1 VKILSIRLKN
11 LASLT
16 GEHFIDFESEPL
28 ASAGLIAIV
37 GKTGAGKSTL
47 LDAMCLALFNQ
58 IPRLKSSDGK
68 LVDVDGSE
76 LLSNSPL
83 TVLRRGTGHG
93 FAELCFVAQDQKHY
107 QARWEIKRARENP
120 NGKLQSVQRSLK
132 CLTDGVV
139 IADKT
144 KAVETHIQHITQL
157 SFEQFTRAV
166 LLAQSEVTAFL
177 KARDNE
183 RGELLEYLTNSS
195 IFAKIGQLAYIKT
208 KEIADQRKQLENVL
222 GHIEIRSDE
231 EVAELQNHFQQK
243 QQQVQQ
249 LEIEKNHLKQQQ
261 QWFEQRDKINNEI
274 GLKQQQYD
282 QQLKAQETITK
293 DRQLLGQLE
302 QFAEIR
308 PVVFQEQQLQKTL
321 QQLETA
327 FQQRRQSF
335 TALSAQF
342 EQEKKQYTLAETAL
356 NQFQDFEK
364 KHQVELM
371 QVRKFV
377 QERDYI
383 AEEYK
388 KTKTRVNQ
396 LESQQQPLIEQ
407 QQQLEQRIKN
417 VIAQHTTCLEQL
429 KLSAQYTPL
438 DRGLNAHIQQL
449 KQFIQQY
456 QKVESTLGSI
466 QQAQAKLEQDQ
477 NTFDSLITQFGTT
490 QHIEQHIEQQSKLKE
505 AQQLRLNQLD
515 VIQQK
520 LQHYFELKNEV
531 LTSQNKFDAIQKQV
545 QQLEQHRKKAEQ
557 DYQAAKTE
565 REKLQQVLQQQR
577 LLHTENIEHLRAELK
592 HGEACLVCGSTEH
605 PYRDDESQISKAL
618 YELQQQQE
626 QQAIQQEQQLFQLWQ
641 NAQQH
646 FTQSHSE
653 QNQLQQHLQQLNEKL
668 KTHSQVLQQH
678 VSQTNI
684 QLDFNLSEH
693 DPTENSIRA
702 KLQTL
707 VLETSHAQQQL
718 EKELQQ
724 LNQANKDQHVLNQNI
739 QNTRHQ
745 LETVQHLQQQI
756 QHIVDCLNT
765 DDKTAWSKQGVSF
778 SHQVLQALQQ
788 RSQHLEHAESL
799 TKDKDQLDQQLNLLK
814 TNLSGLT
821 TQQAECAQQ
830 LKDIEIKGKYNT
842 DAANQLIFTMTGS
855 AKLKANEWLTQ
866 HDQQRQQFQHQYQ
879 QLKQSFEQVRQNF
892 EQQKNELEQ
901 LKSQQQQNHA
911 SLEQCKTEIHSW
923 LAQHQNF
930 IEDQFNELLAI
941 SPAQEQQI
949 RSAIQQADRTLS
961 EANSALRTIQEQL
974 NTHLQS
980 EPNIQVEQLT
990 ELINTNQE
998 ILQQATDQRDQLKVQ
1013 LELHQRSIEKQKQF
1027 AEQIQQVQQQEH
1039 RWNKIS
1045 SLIGDS
1051 KGKEFRD
1058 LAQQYNLDILLEYAN
1073 QQLAMLSHRYTLK
1086 RLDNSL
1092 SLAIIDHDMDGETRS
1107 VASLSGGESFLTALA
1122 ISLAIA
1128 NMASGSMKIESLFID
1143 EGFGTLDASSLH
1155 MVMNALD
1162 QLQSQGRKVILIS
1175 HIQEMHERIPVQIQ
1189 VQPIG
1194 SGSSRIEV
1202 IG

>member
-1 VKILSIRLKN
+1 MKILSIRLKN
-11 LASLT
+11 LASLA

-28 ASAGLIAIV
+28 AHAGLIAII
-37 GKTGAGKSTL
+37 GKTGAGKSTI
-47 LDAMCLALFNQ
+47 LDAMCLALFNK
-58 IPRLKSSDGK
+58 IPRLKDSDGK
-68 LVDVDGSE
+68 LIDVDGSE
-76 LLSNSPL
+76 LLTNSPL

-107 QARWEIKRARENP
+107 LARWEIKRARENAS
-120 NGKLQSVQRSLK
+120 GKLQSVQRSLK

-139 IADKT
+139 VADKT
-144 KAVETHIQHITQL
+144 KAVETHIQQITQL

-195 IFAKIGQLAYIKT
+195 IFAKIGQLAFEKT
-208 KEIADQRKQLENVL
+208 KEVRLQREKLESVL

-231 EVAELQNHFQQK
+231 EIAELQQRFKQLQQH
-243 QQQVQQ
+243 VQQ
-249 LEIEKNHLKQQQ
+249 LENEKNQFRQQQ
-261 QWFEQRDKINNEI
+261 QWFEQRDKINKDI
-274 GLKQQQYD
+274 ALKKQDYD
-282 QQLKAQETITK
+282 LQLKTQEKIAK
-293 DRQLLGQLE
+293 DRYLLSQLE
-302 QFAEIR
+302 TFAEIR
-308 PVVFQEQQLQKTL
+308 PIVFQQQQLQKTL
-321 QQLETA
+321 QQLAPQIHQKHNEFSTL
-327 FQQRRQSF
+327 
-335 TALSAQF
+335 TTQF
-342 EQEKKQYTLAETAL
+342 EQQKTLYAQAETTL
-356 NQFQDFEK
+356 NQFQDFER
-364 KHQVELM
+364 KHQTELT

-388 KTKTRVNQ
+388 KTKIRLTQ

-407 QQQLEQRIKN
+407 QQQLEQSIQN
-417 VIAQHTTCLEQL
+417 LSAQHTACLEQL
-429 KLSAQYTPL
+429 KHSAQYVPL
-438 DRGLNAHIQQL
+438 DNGLNAHIQQL

-456 QKVESTLGSI
+456 QKVENTLGSI
-466 QQAQAKLEQDQ
+466 QLAQTQLKQDQ
-477 NTFDSLITQFGTT
+477 NTFNSLITQFGTT
-490 QHIEQHIEQQSKLKE
+490 QQIEQRIEQQSKLKE
-505 AQQLRLNQLD
+505 AQQIRLNQLD
-515 VIQQK
+515 AIQQK

-531 LTSQNKFDAIQKQV
+531 LTQQNKFETVQKQA
-545 QQLEQHRKKAEQ
+545 QQLEQRSRETEK

-577 LLHTENIEHLRAELK
+577 LLHAENIEHLRAELK

-618 YELQQQQE
+618 YALQQQQE
-626 QQAIQQEQQLFQLWQ
+626 LQAIQQEQQLFQLWQ
-641 NAQQH
+641 KAQQQ
-646 FTQSHSE
+646 FTQSYTE
-653 QNQLQQHLQQLNEKL
+653 QNQLQQQLQQLNEKV
-668 KTHSQVLQQH
+668 KTHDQVLQQH

-684 QLDFNLSEH
+684 QLDFSLTEH
-693 DPTENSIRA
+693 DITTKMQS
-702 KLQTL
+702 L
-707 VLETSHAQQQL
+707 VLETSQTQQQL
-718 EKELQQ
+718 EKELLQ

-739 QNTRHQ
+739 QNILHQ
-745 LETVQHLQQQI
+745 LQTIEHLQQQI
-756 QHIVDCLNT
+756 QHIVDCLNA
-765 DDKTAWSKQGVSF
+765 DDKMAWSKHDVSI
-778 SHQVLQALQQ
+778 SQHILQALQQ
-788 RSQHLEHAESL
+788 RSQQLEHAESL
-799 TKDKDQLDQQLNLLK
+799 IKQKEQINQQLNVLK
-814 TNLSGLT
+814 TNLTGLT
-821 TQQAECAQQ
+821 TQQTECAQQ
-830 LKDIEIKGKYNT
+830 LKDIEIKGKQNT
-842 DAANQLIFTMTGS
+842 DAANQLIITMTGS
-855 AKLKANEWLTQ
+855 AEIKANEWLQQ
-866 HDQQRQQFQHQYQ
+866 HDQQRQQLQNQYQ
-879 QLKQSFEQVRQNF
+879 QVKQSFEQARQHF
-892 EQQKNELEQ
+892 EQQKNVLEQ
-901 LKSQQQQNHA
+901 LQSQQQQNHDA
-911 SLEQCKTEIHSW
+911 LELCKTEITNW

-930 IEDQFNELLAI
+930 AEDQLSELHAF
-941 SPAQEQQI
+941 SSTQEQQI
-949 RSAIQQADRTLS
+949 RNAIQQADRALS
-961 EANSALRTIQEQL
+961 EANSALKTMQEQL
-974 NTHLQS
+974 NVHLQS

-990 ELINTNQE
+990 ELINANQE
-998 ILQQATDQRDQLKVQ
+998 ILQQTTDQRDQLKLQ
-1013 LELHQRSIEKQKQF
+1013 LEVHQQNLAKQKKF
-1027 AEQIQQVQQQEH
+1027 ADQIQQIQQQEH

-1073 QQLAMLSHRYTLK
+1073 QQLAMLSQRYTLK

-1189 VQPIG
+1189 VQPMG

-1202 IG
+1202 VG

>member
-1 VKILSIRLKN
+1 MKILSIRLKN
-11 LASLT
+11 LASLA

-28 ASAGLIAIV
+28 AHAGLIAII
-37 GKTGAGKSTL
+37 GKTGAGKSTI
-47 LDAMCLALFNQ
+47 LDAMCLALFNK
-58 IPRLKSSDGK
+58 IPRLKDSDGK
-68 LVDVDGSE
+68 LLDVDGSE
-76 LLSNSPL
+76 LLTNSPL

-107 QARWEIKRARENP
+107 LARWEIKRARENA

-132 CLTDGVV
+132 CLTDGIVV
-139 IADKT
+139 ADKT
-144 KAVETHIQHITQL
+144 KAVETHIQQITQL

-195 IFAKIGQLAYIKT
+195 IFAKIGQLAFEKT
-208 KEIADQRKQLENVL
+208 KEVRLQREKLESVL

-231 EVAELQNHFQQK
+231 EIAELQQRFKQLQQH
-243 QQQVQQ
+243 VQQ
-249 LEIEKNHLKQQQ
+249 LENEKNQFRQQQ
-261 QWFEQRDKINNEI
+261 QWFEQRDKINKDI
-274 GLKQQQYD
+274 ALKKQDYD
-282 QQLKAQETITK
+282 LQLKAQENIAK
-293 DRQLLGQLE
+293 DRYLLSQLE
-302 QFAEIR
+302 TFAEIR
-308 PVVFQEQQLQKTL
+308 PIVFQQQQLQKTL
-321 QQLETA
+321 QQLA
-327 FQQRRQSF
+327 PQIQQKHHEFS
-335 TALSAQF
+335 TLTTQF
-342 EQEKKQYTLAETAL
+342 EQQKTLYTQVETTL
-356 NQFQDFEK
+356 NQFQDFEQ
-364 KHQVELM
+364 KHQTELT

-388 KTKTRVNQ
+388 KTKIRLTQ

-407 QQQLEQRIKN
+407 QQQLEQSIQN
-417 VIAQHTTCLEQL
+417 LSAQHTACLEQL
-429 KLSAQYTPL
+429 KHSAQYAPL
-438 DRGLNAHIQQL
+438 DNGLHAHIQQL

-456 QKVESTLGSI
+456 QKVENTLGSI
-466 QQAQAKLEQDQ
+466 QQAQTQLKQDQ
-477 NTFDSLITQFGTT
+477 NTFNSLITQFGTT
-490 QHIEQHIEQQSKLKE
+490 QQIEQRIEQQSKLKE
-505 AQQLRLNQLD
+505 TQQIYLNQLD
-515 VIQQK
+515 AIQQK

-531 LTSQNKFDAIQKQV
+531 FTSQNKFDAVQKQT
-545 QQLEQHRKKAEQ
+545 QQLEQDSKKAEQ

-577 LLHTENIEHLRAELK
+577 LLHAENIEHLRAELK

-618 YELQQQQE
+618 YALQQQQE
-626 QQAIQQEQQLFQLWQ
+626 LQSIQQEQQLFQLWQ
-641 NAQQH
+641 KAQQQ
-646 FTQSHSE
+646 FTQSHTE
-653 QNQLQQHLQQLNEKL
+653 QNQSQQQLQQLNEKV
-668 KTHSQVLQQH
+668 KTHDHVLQQH

-684 QLDFNLSEH
+684 QLDVSLTEH
-693 DPTENSIRA
+693 DITTKMQS
-702 KLQTL
+702 L
-707 VLETSHAQQQL
+707 VLEASQTRQQL
-718 EKELQQ
+718 EKELLQ
-724 LNQANKDQHVLNQNI
+724 LNQANKDQHVLHQNI
-739 QNTRHQ
+739 QNTLHQ
-745 LETVQHLQQQI
+745 LQTVEHLQQQI
-756 QHIVDCLNT
+756 QHIVDCLNA
-765 DDKTAWSKQGVSF
+765 DDKMAWSKQGLSF
-778 SHQVLQALQQ
+778 SQQVLHALQQ
-788 RSQHLEHAESL
+788 RSQQLEHAESL
-799 TKDKDQLDQQLNLLK
+799 IKQKEQINQQLNVLK
-814 TNLSGLT
+814 TNLTGLT
-821 TQQAECAQQ
+821 TQQTECAQQ
-830 LKDIEIKGKYNT
+830 LKDIEIKGKQNT
-842 DAANQLIFTMTGS
+842 DAANQLIITMTGS
-855 AKLKANEWLTQ
+855 TEIKANEWLQQ
-866 HDQQRQQFQHQYQ
+866 HDQQRQQLQSKYQ
-879 QLKQSFEQVRQNF
+879 QVKQSFEQARQNY
-892 EQQKNELEQ
+892 EQQKNVLEQ
-901 LKSQQQQNHA
+901 LKAQQQQNHDA
-911 SLEQCKTEIHSW
+911 LERCKTEITNW

-930 IEDQFNELLAI
+930 AEDQLSELLAF
-941 SPAQEQQI
+941 SSTQEQQI
-949 RSAIQQADRTLS
+949 RSTIQQADRALS
-961 EANSALRTIQEQL
+961 EANSALKTIQEQL

-990 ELINTNQE
+990 ELINANQE
-998 ILQQATDQRDQLKVQ
+998 ILQQTTDQRDQLKLQ
-1013 LELHQRSIEKQKQF
+1013 LEVHQQNLAKQKQF
-1027 AEQIQQVQQQEH
+1027 ADQIQQIQQQEH

-1073 QQLAMLSHRYTLK
+1073 QQLAMLSQRYTLK

-1189 VQPIG
+1189 VQPMG

-1202 IG
+1202 VG

>member
-1 VKILSIRLKN
+1 MKILSIRLKN
-11 LASLT
+11 LASLA

-28 ASAGLIAIV
+28 AHAGLIAII
-37 GKTGAGKSTL
+37 GKTGAGKSTI
-47 LDAMCLALFNQ
+47 LDAMCLALFNK
-58 IPRLKSSDGK
+58 IPRLKDSDGK
-68 LVDVDGSE
+68 LIDVDGSE
-76 LLSNSPL
+76 LLTNSPL

-107 QARWEIKRARENP
+107 LARWEIKRARENA

-139 IADKT
+139 VADKT
-144 KAVETHIQHITQL
+144 KAVETHIQQITQL

-195 IFAKIGQLAYIKT
+195 IFAKIGQLAFEKT
-208 KEIADQRKQLENVL
+208 REISNQRKNLESHL
-222 GHIEIRSDE
+222 GYIEIRSDE
-231 EVAELQNHFQQK
+231 EIAELQKQFQHL
-243 QQQVQQ
+243 QQHVQQ
-249 LEIEKNHLKQQQ
+249 LENEKNQFKQQQ
-261 QWFEQRDKINNEI
+261 QWFEQRDKINKDI
-274 GLKQQQYD
+274 ALKKQDYD
-282 QQLKAQETITK
+282 LQLKAQENIAK
-293 DRQLLGQLE
+293 DRHLLSQLE
-302 QFAEIR
+302 TFAEIR
-308 PVVFQEQQLQKTL
+308 PIIFQQQQLQKTL
-321 QQLETA
+321 QQLA
-327 FQQRRQSF
+327 PQIQQKHHEFS
-335 TALSAQF
+335 TLTTQF
-342 EQEKKQYTLAETAL
+342 EQQKTLYTQAETTL
-356 NQFQDFEK
+356 NQFQYFEQ
-364 KHQVELM
+364 KHQTELT

-388 KTKTRVNQ
+388 KTKIRLTQ

-407 QQQLEQRIKN
+407 QQQLEQSIRNLIS
-417 VIAQHTTCLEQL
+417 QHTVCLEQL
-429 KLSAQYTPL
+429 KHSAQYAPL
-438 DRGLNAHIQQL
+438 DNGLHAHIQQL

-456 QKVESTLGSI
+456 QKVENTLGSI
-466 QQAQAKLEQDQ
+466 QQAQTQLKQDQ
-477 NTFDSLITQFGTT
+477 NTFNGLITQFGTT
-490 QHIEQHIEQQSKLKE
+490 QQIEQRIEQQTKLKE
-505 AQQLRLNQLD
+505 TQQIHLNQLD

-531 LTSQNKFDAIQKQV
+531 LTSHNKFEAVQKQA
-545 QQLEQHRKKAEQ
+545 QQLEQHSKKAEQ

-577 LLHTENIEHLRAELK
+577 LLHAENIEHLRAELK

-605 PYRDDESQISKAL
+605 PYRDNENQVSKAL
-618 YELQQQQE
+618 YVLQQQQE
-626 QQAIQQEQQLFQLWQ
+626 LQAIQQEQQLFQLWQ
-641 NAQQH
+641 KAQQQ
-646 FTQSHSE
+646 FTQTHTE
-653 QNQLQQHLQQLNEKL
+653 QNQLQQQLQQLNEKV
-668 KTHSQVLQQH
+668 KAHDQVLQQL
-678 VSQTNI
+678 VSQLNI
-684 QLDFNLSEH
+684 QLDFNLTEH
-693 DPTENSIRA
+693 DPNENSIKA
-702 KLQTL
+702 KMQAF
-707 VLETSHAQQQL
+707 VLEASQTQQQL

-745 LETVQHLQQQI
+745 LQTIEHLEQQI

-765 DDKTAWSKQGVSF
+765 DDKTAWSKQGASF
-778 SHQVLQALQQ
+778 SQHVLHALQQ
-788 RSQHLEHAESL
+788 RSQQLEHAESL
-799 TKDKDQLDQQLNLLK
+799 NKQKEQIDQQLNVLK
-814 TNLSGLT
+814 TNLAGLT

-830 LKDIEIKGKYNT
+830 LKDIEIKGKQNT
-842 DAANQLIFTMTGS
+842 DAANQLIITMTGS
-855 AKLKANEWLTQ
+855 TEIKANEWLQQ
-866 HDQQRQQFQHQYQ
+866 HDQQRQQLQNQYQ
-879 QLKQSFEQVRQNF
+879 QLKQSFEQARQNY
-892 EQQKNELEQ
+892 EQQKNTLEQ
-901 LKSQQQQNHA
+901 LKAQQQQNHD
-911 SLEQCKTEIHSW
+911 SLEQCKTEITNW

-930 IEDQFNELLAI
+930 AEDQLSELLAI
-941 SPAQEQQI
+941 SSAQEQQI
-949 RSAIQQADRTLS
+949 RNAIQQADRALS
-961 EANSALRTIQEQL
+961 EANSALKTMQEQL
-974 NTHLQS
+974 NVHLQS
-980 EPNIQVEQLT
+980 EPNIKVEQLT
-990 ELINTNQE
+990 ELINANLE
-998 ILQQATDQRDQLKVQ
+998 VLQQTTDQRDQLKLQ
-1013 LELHQRSIEKQKQF
+1013 LEVHQQNLAKQKQF
-1027 AEQIQQVQQQEH
+1027 ADQIQQIQQQEH

-1073 QQLAMLSHRYTLK
+1073 QQLAMLSQRYTLK

-1202 IG
+1202 VG

>member
-1 VKILSIRLKN
+1 MKILSIRLKN
-11 LASLT
+11 LASLA

-28 ASAGLIAIV
+28 AHAGLIAII
-37 GKTGAGKSTL
+37 GKTGAGKSTI
-47 LDAMCLALFNQ
+47 LDAMCLALFNK
-58 IPRLKSSDGK
+58 IPRLKDSDGK
-68 LVDVDGSE
+68 LLDVDGSE
-76 LLSNSPL
+76 LLTNSPL

-107 QARWEIKRARENP
+107 LARWEIKRARENAS
-120 NGKLQSVQRSLK
+120 GKLQSVQRSLK

-139 IADKT
+139 VADKT
-144 KAVETHIQHITQL
+144 KAVETHIQQITQL

-195 IFAKIGQLAYIKT
+195 IFAKIGQLAFEKT
-208 KEIADQRKQLENVL
+208 KEVRLQREKLESVL

-231 EVAELQNHFQQK
+231 EIAELQQRFKQLQQH
-243 QQQVQQ
+243 VQQ
-249 LEIEKNHLKQQQ
+249 LENEKNQFRQQQ
-261 QWFEQRDKINNEI
+261 QWFEQRDKINKDI
-274 GLKQQQYD
+274 ALKKQDYD
-282 QQLKAQETITK
+282 LQLKTQEKIAK
-293 DRQLLGQLE
+293 DRYLLSQLE
-302 QFAEIR
+302 TFAEIR
-308 PVVFQEQQLQKTL
+308 PIVFQQQQLQKTL
-321 QQLETA
+321 QQLAPQIHQKHNEFSTL
-327 FQQRRQSF
+327 
-335 TALSAQF
+335 TTQF
-342 EQEKKQYTLAETAL
+342 EQQKTLYAQAETTL
-356 NQFQDFEK
+356 NQFQDFER
-364 KHQVELM
+364 KHQTELT

-388 KTKTRVNQ
+388 KTKIRLTQ

-407 QQQLEQRIKN
+407 QQQLEQSIQN
-417 VIAQHTTCLEQL
+417 LSAQHTACLEQL
-429 KLSAQYTPL
+429 KHSAQYVPL
-438 DRGLNAHIQQL
+438 DNGLNAHIQQL

-456 QKVESTLGSI
+456 QKVENTLGSI
-466 QQAQAKLEQDQ
+466 QLAQTQLKQDQ
-477 NTFDSLITQFGTT
+477 NTFNSLITQFGTT
-490 QHIEQHIEQQSKLKE
+490 QQIEQRIEQQSKLKE
-505 AQQLRLNQLD
+505 TQQIRLNQLD
-515 VIQQK
+515 AIQQK

-531 LTSQNKFDAIQKQV
+531 LTQQNKFETVQKQA
-545 QQLEQHRKKAEQ
+545 QQLEQRSRETEK

-577 LLHTENIEHLRAELK
+577 LLHAENIEHLRAELK

-618 YELQQQQE
+618 YALQQQQE
-626 QQAIQQEQQLFQLWQ
+626 LQAIQQEQQLFQLWQ
-641 NAQQH
+641 KAQQQ
-646 FTQSHSE
+646 FTQSHIE
-653 QNQLQQHLQQLNEKL
+653 QNQLQQQLQQLNEKV
-668 KTHSQVLQQH
+668 KAHDQVLQQQ

-684 QLDFNLSEH
+684 QLDFSLTEH
-693 DPTENSIRA
+693 DITTKMQS
-702 KLQTL
+702 L
-707 VLETSHAQQQL
+707 VLETSQTQQQL
-718 EKELQQ
+718 EKELLQ

-739 QNTRHQ
+739 QNILHQ
-745 LETVQHLQQQI
+745 LQTIEHLQQQI
-756 QHIVDCLNT
+756 QHIVDCLNA
-765 DDKTAWSKQGVSF
+765 DDKMAWSKHDVSI
-778 SHQVLQALQQ
+778 SQHILQALQQ
-788 RSQHLEHAESL
+788 RSQQLEHAESL
-799 TKDKDQLDQQLNLLK
+799 IKQKEQINQQLNVLK
-814 TNLSGLT
+814 TNLTGLT
-821 TQQAECAQQ
+821 TQQTECAQQ
-830 LKDIEIKGKYNT
+830 LKDIEIKGKQNT
-842 DAANQLIFTMTGS
+842 DAANQLIITMTGS
-855 AKLKANEWLTQ
+855 AEIKANEWLQQ
-866 HDQQRQQFQHQYQ
+866 HDQQRQQLQNQYQ
-879 QLKQSFEQVRQNF
+879 QVKQSFEQARQHF
-892 EQQKNELEQ
+892 EQQKNVLEQ
-901 LKSQQQQNHA
+901 LQSQQQQNHDA
-911 SLEQCKTEIHSW
+911 LELCKTEITNW

-930 IEDQFNELLAI
+930 AEDQLSELHAF
-941 SPAQEQQI
+941 SSTQEQQI
-949 RSAIQQADRTLS
+949 RNAIQQADRALS
-961 EANSALRTIQEQL
+961 EANSALKTMQEQL
-974 NTHLQS
+974 NVHLQS

-990 ELINTNQE
+990 ELINANQE
-998 ILQQATDQRDQLKVQ
+998 ILQQTTDQRDQLKLQ
-1013 LELHQRSIEKQKQF
+1013 LEVHQQNLAKQKKF
-1027 AEQIQQVQQQEH
+1027 ADQIQQIQQQEH

-1073 QQLAMLSHRYTLK
+1073 QQLAMLSQRYTLK

-1189 VQPIG
+1189 VQPMG

-1202 IG
+1202 VG

>member
-1 VKILSIRLKN
+1 MKILSIRLKN
-11 LASLT
+11 LASLA

-28 ASAGLIAIV
+28 AHAGLIAII
-37 GKTGAGKSTL
+37 GKTGAGKSTI

-58 IPRLKSSDGK
+58 IPRLKGSDGK
-68 LVDVDGSE
+68 LIDVDGSE
-76 LLSNSPL
+76 LLTNSPL

-107 QARWEIKRARENP
+107 LARWEIKRARENA

-139 IADKT
+139 VADKT
-144 KAVETHIQHITQL
+144 KAVETHIQKITQL

-195 IFAKIGQLAYIKT
+195 IFAKIGQLAFEKT
-208 KEIADQRKQLENVL
+208 KEVRLQREKLESVL

-231 EVAELQNHFQQK
+231 EIAELQQRFKQLQQH
-243 QQQVQQ
+243 VQQ
-249 LEIEKNHLKQQQ
+249 LENEKNQFRQQQ
-261 QWFEQRDKINNEI
+261 QWFEQRDKINKDI
-274 GLKQQQYD
+274 ALKKQDYD
-282 QQLKAQETITK
+282 LQLKAQENIAK
-293 DRQLLGQLE
+293 DRYLLSQLE
-302 QFAEIR
+302 TFAEIR
-308 PVVFQEQQLQKTL
+308 PIVFQQQQLQKTL
-321 QQLETA
+321 QQLA
-327 FQQRRQSF
+327 PQIQQKHHEFS
-335 TALSAQF
+335 TLTTQF
-342 EQEKKQYTLAETAL
+342 EQQKTLYTQAETTL
-356 NQFQDFEK
+356 NQFQYFEQ
-364 KHQVELM
+364 KHQTELT

-388 KTKTRVNQ
+388 KTKIRLTQ

-407 QQQLEQRIKN
+407 QQQLEQSIQN
-417 VIAQHTTCLEQL
+417 LSAQHTACLEQL
-429 KLSAQYTPL
+429 KYSAQYAPL
-438 DRGLNAHIQQL
+438 DNGLHAHIQQL

-456 QKVESTLGSI
+456 QKVENTLGSI
-466 QQAQAKLEQDQ
+466 QQAQTQLKQDQ
-477 NTFDSLITQFGTT
+477 NTFNSLITQFGTT
-490 QHIEQHIEQQSKLKE
+490 QQIEQRIEQQSKLKE
-505 AQQLRLNQLD
+505 TQQIYLNQLD
-515 VIQQK
+515 AIQQK

-531 LTSQNKFDAIQKQV
+531 FTSQNKFDAVQKQT
-545 QQLEQHRKKAEQ
+545 QQLEQDSKKAEQ

-577 LLHTENIEHLRAELK
+577 LLHAENIEHLRAELK

-618 YELQQQQE
+618 YALQQQQE
-626 QQAIQQEQQLFQLWQ
+626 LQSIQQEQQLFQLWQ
-641 NAQQH
+641 KAQQQ
-646 FTQSHSE
+646 FTQSHTE
-653 QNQLQQHLQQLNEKL
+653 QNQSQQQLQQLNEKV
-668 KTHSQVLQQH
+668 KTHDHVLQQH

-684 QLDFNLSEH
+684 QLDVSLTEH
-693 DPTENSIRA
+693 DITTKMQS
-702 KLQTL
+702 L
-707 VLETSHAQQQL
+707 VLEASQTRQQL
-718 EKELQQ
+718 EKELLQ
-724 LNQANKDQHVLNQNI
+724 LNQANKDQHVLHQNI

-745 LETVQHLQQQI
+745 LETVEHLQQQI
-756 QHIVDCLNT
+756 QHIVDCLNA
-765 DDKTAWSKQGVSF
+765 DDKMAWSKHDVSI
-778 SHQVLQALQQ
+778 SQHILQALQQ
-788 RSQHLEHAESL
+788 RSQQLEHAESL
-799 TKDKDQLDQQLNLLK
+799 IKQKEQIDQQLNVLK
-814 TNLSGLT
+814 TNLTGLT
-821 TQQAECAQQ
+821 TQQTECAQH
-830 LKDIEIKGKYNT
+830 LKDIEIKGKQNT
-842 DAANQLIFTMTGS
+842 DAANQLIITMTGS
-855 AKLKANEWLTQ
+855 AEIKANEWLQQ
-866 HDQQRQQFQHQYQ
+866 HDQQRQLLQSKYQ
-879 QLKQSFEQVRQNF
+879 QVKQSFEQARQNY
-892 EQQKNELEQ
+892 EQQKNVLEQ
-901 LKSQQQQNHA
+901 LKVQQQQNHN
-911 SLEQCKTEIHSW
+911 SLELCKAEVTNW

-930 IEDQFNELLAI
+930 AEDQLSELLAF
-941 SPAQEQQI
+941 SSTQEQQI
-949 RSAIQQADRTLS
+949 RNAIQQADRALS
-961 EANSALRTIQEQL
+961 EANSALKTMQEQL
-974 NTHLQS
+974 NVHLQS

-990 ELINTNQE
+990 ELINANQE
-998 ILQQATDQRDQLKVQ
+998 ILQQTTDQRDQLKLQ
-1013 LELHQRSIEKQKQF
+1013 LEVHQQNLAKQKQF
-1027 AEQIQQVQQQEH
+1027 ADQIQEIQQQEH

-1073 QQLAMLSHRYTLK
+1073 QQLAMLSQRYTLK

-1202 IG
+1202 VG

>member
-1 VKILSIRLKN
+1 MKILSIRLKN
-11 LASLT
+11 LASLA

-28 ASAGLIAIV
+28 AHAGLIAII
-37 GKTGAGKSTL
+37 GKTGAGKSTI
-47 LDAMCLALFNQ
+47 LDAMCLALFNK
-58 IPRLKSSDGK
+58 IPRLKDSDGK
-68 LVDVDGSE
+68 LLDVDGSE
-76 LLSNSPL
+76 LLTNSPL
-83 TVLRRGTGHG
+83 TVLRRGTSHG

-107 QARWEIKRARENP
+107 LARWEIKRARENA

-139 IADKT
+139 VADKT
-144 KAVETHIQHITQL
+144 KAVETHIQQITQL

-222 GHIEIRSDE
+222 GHIEVRSDE
-231 EVAELQNHFQQK
+231 EIAELQQQFQHL
-243 QQQVQQ
+243 QQHVQQ
-249 LEIEKNHLKQQQ
+249 LEHEKNQFKQQQ
-261 QWFEQRDKINNEI
+261 QWFEQRDKINKDI
-274 GLKQQQYD
+274 ALKKQDYD
-282 QQLKAQETITK
+282 LQLKAQENIAK
-293 DRQLLGQLE
+293 DRKLLSQLE
-302 QFAEIR
+302 TFAEIR
-308 PVVFQEQQLQKTL
+308 PIVFQQQQLQKTL
-321 QQLETA
+321 QQLA
-327 FQQRRQSF
+327 PQIQQKHNEFS
-335 TALSAQF
+335 ALTSQF
-342 EQEKKQYTLAETAL
+342 EQQKTLYTQAETTL
-356 NQFQDFEK
+356 NQFQDFEQ
-364 KHQVELM
+364 KHQTELT

-388 KTKTRVNQ
+388 KTKSRLTQ

-407 QQQLEQRIKN
+407 QQQLGQSIRN
-417 VIAQHTTCLEQL
+417 LSVQHTTCLEQL
-429 KLSAQYTPL
+429 KYSAQYTPL
-438 DRGLNAHIQQL
+438 DKGLNAHIQQL

-456 QKVESTLGSI
+456 QKVENTLGSI
-466 QQAQAKLEQDQ
+466 QQAQTQLKQDQ
-477 NTFDSLITQFGTT
+477 NTFNSLITQFGTT
-490 QHIEQHIEQQSKLKE
+490 QHIEQRIEQQSKLKE
-505 AQQLRLNQLD
+505 TEQIRLNQLD
-515 VIQQK
+515 AIQQK

-531 LTSQNKFDAIQKQV
+531 LTQQNKFETVQKQA
-545 QQLEQHRKKAEQ
+545 QELEQRSKKAEQ

-577 LLHTENIEHLRAELK
+577 LLHAENIEHLRAELK

-618 YELQQQQE
+618 YTLQQQQE
-626 QQAIQQEQQLFQLWQ
+626 QQAIQQEQQCFQLWQ
-641 NAQQH
+641 NVQQQ
-646 FTQSHSE
+646 FTQSHTE
-653 QNQLQQHLQQLNEKL
+653 KNQLQQHLQQLNEKL
-668 KTHSQVLQQH
+668 KTYDQVLQQH

-684 QLDFNLSEH
+684 QLDFSLTEH
-693 DPTENSIRA
+693 DITTKMQS
-702 KLQTL
+702 L
-707 VLETSHAQQQL
+707 VLEASQTQQQL
-718 EKELQQ
+718 EKELLQ
-724 LNQANKDQHVLNQNI
+724 LNQANKDQHVLHQNI
-739 QNTRHQ
+739 QNTLHQ
-745 LETVQHLQQQI
+745 LQTVEHLQQQI
-756 QHIVDCLNT
+756 QHIVDCLNA
-765 DDKTAWSKQGVSF
+765 DDKMAWSKQGLSF
-778 SHQVLQALQQ
+778 SQQVLHALQQ
-788 RSQHLEHAESL
+788 RSQQLEHAESL
-799 TKDKDQLDQQLNLLK
+799 IKQKDQIDQQLNVLK
-814 TNLSGLT
+814 TNLAGLT

-830 LKDIEIKGKYNT
+830 LKDIEIKGKQNT
-842 DAANQLIFTMTGS
+842 DAANQLIITMTGS
-855 AKLKANEWLTQ
+855 AEIKANEWLQQ
-866 HDQQRQQFQHQYQ
+866 HDQQRQKLQNQYQ
-879 QLKQSFEQVRQNF
+879 QLKQRFEQARHNY
-892 EQQKNELEQ
+892 EQQKNVLEQ
-901 LKSQQQQNHA
+901 LKAQQQQNHG
-911 SLEQCKTEIHSW
+911 SLELCKTEITNW
-923 LAQHQNF
+923 LAQQQNF
-930 IEDQFNELLAI
+930 AEDQLSELLAI
-941 SPAQEQQI
+941 SSTQEQQI
-949 RSAIQQADRTLS
+949 RNSIQLADRALS
-961 EANSALRTIQEQL
+961 EANSALKTIQEQL
-974 NTHLQS
+974 HTHLQS

-990 ELINTNQE
+990 ELINANLE
-998 ILQQATDQRDQLKVQ
+998 VLQQTTDQRDQLKLQ
-1013 LELHQRSIEKQKQF
+1013 LEVHQQNLAKQKQF
-1027 AEQIQQVQQQEH
+1027 ADQIQQIQQQEH

-1073 QQLAMLSHRYTLK
+1073 QQLAMLSQRYTLK

-1202 IG
+1202 VG

>member
-1 VKILSIRLKN
+1 MKILSIRLKN
-11 LASLT
+11 LTSLA

-28 ASAGLIAIV
+28 AHAGLIAII
-37 GKTGAGKSTL
+37 GKTGAGKSTI
-47 LDAMCLALFNQ
+47 LDAMCLALFNK
-58 IPRLKSSDGK
+58 IPRLKDSDGK
-68 LVDVDGSE
+68 LLDVDGSE
-76 LLSNSPL
+76 LLTNSPL

-107 QARWEIKRARENP
+107 LARWEIKRARENA

-139 IADKT
+139 VADKI
-144 KAVETHIQHITQL
+144 KAVETHIQQITQL

-195 IFAKIGQLAYIKT
+195 IFAKIGQLAFEKT
-208 KEIADQRKQLENVL
+208 KEVRLQREKLESVL

-231 EVAELQNHFQQK
+231 EIAELQQQFK
-243 QQQVQQ
+243 QLQQHVQQ
-249 LEIEKNHLKQQQ
+249 LENEKNQFRQQQ
-261 QWFEQRDKINNEI
+261 QWFEQRDKINKDI
-274 GLKQQQYD
+274 ALKKQDYD
-282 QQLKAQETITK
+282 LQLKAQENIAK
-293 DRQLLGQLE
+293 DRYLLSQLE
-302 QFAEIR
+302 TFAEIR
-308 PVVFQEQQLQKTL
+308 PIVFQQQQLQKTL
-321 QQLETA
+321 QQLAPQIQQKHHEFSTLTTQFGQQKTLYTQVET
-327 FQQRRQSF
+327 
-335 TALSAQF
+335 T
-342 EQEKKQYTLAETAL
+342 L
-356 NQFQDFEK
+356 NQFQDFEQ
-364 KHQVELM
+364 KHQTELT

-388 KTKTRVNQ
+388 KTKIRLTQ

-407 QQQLEQRIKN
+407 QQQLEQSIQN
-417 VIAQHTTCLEQL
+417 LSAQHTACLEQL
-429 KLSAQYTPL
+429 KHSAQYAPL
-438 DRGLNAHIQQL
+438 DNGLHAHIQQL

-456 QKVESTLGSI
+456 QKVENTLGSI
-466 QQAQAKLEQDQ
+466 QQAQTQLKQDQ
-477 NTFDSLITQFGTT
+477 NTFNSLITQFGTT
-490 QHIEQHIEQQSKLKE
+490 QQIEQRIEQQSKLKE
-505 AQQLRLNQLD
+505 AQQLHLNQLD
-515 VIQQK
+515 AIQQK

-531 LTSQNKFDAIQKQV
+531 LTQQNKFETVQKQA
-545 QQLEQHRKKAEQ
+545 QQLEQHRKNAEQ

-577 LLHTENIEHLRAELK
+577 LLHAENIEHLRAELK
-592 HGEACLVCGSTEH
+592 HGEACLVCGSSEH

-618 YELQQQQE
+618 YALQQQQE
-626 QQAIQQEQQLFQLWQ
+626 LQAIQQEQQLFQLWQ
-641 NAQQH
+641 KAQQQ
-646 FTQSHSE
+646 FTQSYTE
-653 QNQLQQHLQQLNEKL
+653 QNQLQQQLQQLNEKV
-668 KTHSQVLQQH
+668 KTHDQVLQQH

-684 QLDFNLSEH
+684 QLDFSLTEH
-693 DPTENSIRA
+693 DITT
-702 KLQTL
+702 KMQTFI
-707 VLETSHAQQQL
+707 LEASQTQQQL
-718 EKELQQ
+718 EKELLQ
-724 LNQANKDQHVLNQNI
+724 LNQANKDQHVLHQNI
-739 QNTRHQ
+739 QNTLYQ
-745 LETVQHLQQQI
+745 LQTVENLHQQI
-756 QHIVDCLNT
+756 QHIVDCLNA
-765 DDKTAWSKQGVSF
+765 DAKIAWSKHDMSISQ
-778 SHQVLQALQQ
+778 HILQALQQ
-788 RSQHLEHAESL
+788 RSQQLEHAESL
-799 TKDKDQLDQQLNLLK
+799 IKQKEQIDQQLNVLK
-814 TNLSGLT
+814 TNLRGLT

-830 LKDIEIKGKYNT
+830 LKDIEIKGKQNT
-842 DAANQLIFTMTGS
+842 DTANQLIITMTGS
-855 AKLKANEWLTQ
+855 AEIKANEWLQQ
-866 HDQQRQQFQHQYQ
+866 HDQQRQQLQNQYQ
-879 QLKQSFEQVRQNF
+879 QLKQSFEQARQHF
-892 EQQKNELEQ
+892 EQQKNMLEQ
-901 LKSQQQQNHA
+901 LKAQQQQNHD
-911 SLEQCKTEIHSW
+911 SLERCKAEVTNW

-930 IEDQFNELLAI
+930 AEDQLSELLVF
-941 SPAQEQQI
+941 SSTQEQQI
-949 RSAIQQADRTLS
+949 RNAIQQADRALS
-961 EANSALRTIQEQL
+961 EANSALKTMQEQL
-974 NTHLQS
+974 HTHLQS

-990 ELINTNQE
+990 ELINANQE
-998 ILQQATDQRDQLKVQ
+998 ILQQTTDQRDQLKLQ
-1013 LELHQRSIEKQKQF
+1013 LEVHQQNLAKQKQF
-1027 AEQIQQVQQQEH
+1027 ADQIQQIQQQEH

-1073 QQLAMLSHRYTLK
+1073 QQLAMLSQRYTLK

-1092 SLAIIDHDMDGETRS
+1092 SLAIIDHDMDSETRS

-1202 IG
+1202 VG

>member
-1 VKILSIRLKN
+1 MKILSIRLKN
-11 LASLT
+11 LASLA

-28 ASAGLIAIV
+28 AHAGLIAII
-37 GKTGAGKSTL
+37 GKTGAGKSTI
-47 LDAMCLALFNQ
+47 LDAMCLALFNK
-58 IPRLKSSDGK
+58 IPRLKDSDGK
-68 LVDVDGSE
+68 LLDVDGSE
-76 LLSNSPL
+76 LLTNSPL

-107 QARWEIKRARENP
+107 LARWEIKRARENA

-139 IADKT
+139 VADKT
-144 KAVETHIQHITQL
+144 KAVETHIQQITQL

-195 IFAKIGQLAYIKT
+195 IFAKIGQLAFEKT
-208 KEIADQRKQLENVL
+208 KEVRLQREKLESVL

-231 EVAELQNHFQQK
+231 EIAELQQRFQQL
-243 QQQVQQ
+243 QQHVQQ
-249 LEIEKNHLKQQQ
+249 LENEKNQFRQQQ
-261 QWFEQRDKINNEI
+261 QWFEQRDKINKDI
-274 GLKQQQYD
+274 ALKKQDYD
-282 QQLKAQETITK
+282 LQLKAQENIAK
-293 DRQLLGQLE
+293 DRYLLSQLE
-302 QFAEIR
+302 TFAEIR
-308 PVVFQEQQLQKTL
+308 PIVFQQQQLQKTL
-321 QQLETA
+321 QQLA
-327 FQQRRQSF
+327 PQIQQKHHEFS
-335 TALSAQF
+335 TLTTQF
-342 EQEKKQYTLAETAL
+342 EQQKTLYTQVETTL
-356 NQFQDFEK
+356 NQFQDFEQ
-364 KHQVELM
+364 KHQTELT

-388 KTKTRVNQ
+388 KTKIRLTQ

-407 QQQLEQRIKN
+407 QQQLEQSIQN
-417 VIAQHTTCLEQL
+417 LSAQHTACLEQL
-429 KLSAQYTPL
+429 KHSAQYAPL
-438 DRGLNAHIQQL
+438 DNGLNAHIQQL

-456 QKVESTLGSI
+456 QKVENTLGSI
-466 QQAQAKLEQDQ
+466 QQAQTQLKQDQ
-477 NTFDSLITQFGTT
+477 NTFNSLIKQFGTT
-490 QHIEQHIEQQSKLKE
+490 QQIEQRIEQQSKLKE

-515 VIQQK
+515 AIQQK

-531 LTSQNKFDAIQKQV
+531 LTQQNKFETAQKQA
-545 QQLEQHRKKAEQ
+545 QQLEQHRKNAEQ

-577 LLHTENIEHLRAELK
+577 LLHAENIEHLRAELK

-605 PYRDDESQISKAL
+605 PYRDDENQISKAL
-618 YELQQQQE
+618 YVLQQQQE
-626 QQAIQQEQQLFQLWQ
+626 LQAIQQEQQLFQLWQ
-641 NAQQH
+641 KAQQQ
-646 FTQSHSE
+646 FTQSHTE
-653 QNQLQQHLQQLNEKL
+653 QNQLQQQLLQLNEKV
-668 KTHSQVLQQH
+668 KTHDHVLQQH

-684 QLDFNLSEH
+684 QLDFSLTEH
-693 DPTENSIRA
+693 DITT
-702 KLQTL
+702 KMQTF
-707 VLETSHAQQQL
+707 VLEASQTRQQL
-718 EKELQQ
+718 EKELLQ
-724 LNQANKDQHVLNQNI
+724 LNQANKDQHLLHQNI

-745 LETVQHLQQQI
+745 LETVEHLQQQI
-756 QHIVDCLNT
+756 QHIVDCLNA
-765 DDKTAWSKQGVSF
+765 DDKMAWSKHDVSI
-778 SHQVLQALQQ
+778 SQHILQALQQ
-788 RSQHLEHAESL
+788 RSQQLEHAESL
-799 TKDKDQLDQQLNLLK
+799 IKHKEQINQQLNVLK
-814 TNLSGLT
+814 TNLTGLT
-821 TQQAECAQQ
+821 TQQTECAQQ
-830 LKDIEIKGKYNT
+830 LKDIEIKGKQNT
-842 DAANQLIFTMTGS
+842 DAANQLIITMTGS
-855 AKLKANEWLTQ
+855 AEIKANEWLQQ
-866 HDQQRQQFQHQYQ
+866 HDQQRQQLQSKYQ
-879 QLKQSFEQVRQNF
+879 QVKQSFEQARQHF
-892 EQQKNELEQ
+892 EKQKNVLEQ
-901 LKSQQQQNHA
+901 LQSQQQQNHA
-911 SLEQCKTEIHSW
+911 SWEQCKTEITNW

-930 IEDQFNELLAI
+930 AEDQLSELLAF
-941 SPAQEQQI
+941 SSTQEQQI
-949 RSAIQQADRTLS
+949 RNAIQQADRALS
-961 EANSALRTIQEQL
+961 EANSALKTMQEQL
-974 NTHLQS
+974 NVHLQS

-990 ELINTNQE
+990 ELINANQE
-998 ILQQATDQRDQLKVQ
+998 ILQQTTDQRDQLKLQ
-1013 LELHQRSIEKQKQF
+1013 LEVHQQNLAKQKQF
-1027 AEQIQQVQQQEH
+1027 ADQIQQIQQQEH

-1073 QQLAMLSHRYTLK
+1073 QQLAMLSQRYTLK

-1202 IG
+1202 VG

>member
-1 VKILSIRLKN
+1 MKILSIRLKN
-11 LASLT
+11 LASLA

-28 ASAGLIAIV
+28 AQAGLIAII
-37 GKTGAGKSTL
+37 GKTGAGKSTI

-58 IPRLKSSDGK
+58 IPRLKGSDGK
-68 LVDVDGSE
+68 LIDVDGSE
-76 LLSNSPL
+76 LLTNSPL

-107 QARWEIKRARENP
+107 LARWEIKRARENA

-139 IADKT
+139 VADKT
-144 KAVETHIQHITQL
+144 KAVETHIQQITQL

-195 IFAKIGQLAYIKT
+195 IFAKIGQLAFEKT
-208 KEIADQRKQLENVL
+208 KEVRLQREKLESVL

-231 EVAELQNHFQQK
+231 EIAELQQQFQQL
-243 QQQVQQ
+243 QQHVQQ
-249 LEIEKNHLKQQQ
+249 LENEKNQFKQQQ

-274 GLKQQQYD
+274 GLKQQQCD
-282 QQLKAQETITK
+282 LQLKAQENIAK
-293 DRQLLGQLE
+293 DRHLLSQLE
-302 QFAEIR
+302 TFAEIR
-308 PVVFQEQQLQKTL
+308 PIVFQQQQLQKTL
-321 QQLETA
+321 QQLA
-327 FQQRRQSF
+327 PQIQQKHHEFS
-335 TALSAQF
+335 TLTTQF
-342 EQEKKQYTLAETAL
+342 EQQKTLYTQVETTL
-356 NQFQDFEK
+356 NQFQDFEQ
-364 KHQVELM
+364 KHQNELT

-388 KTKTRVNQ
+388 KTKIRLTQ

-407 QQQLEQRIKN
+407 QQQLEQSIQN
-417 VIAQHTTCLEQL
+417 LSAQHTACLEQL
-429 KLSAQYTPL
+429 KHSAQYAPL
-438 DRGLNAHIQQL
+438 DNGLHAHIQQL

-456 QKVESTLGSI
+456 QKVENTLGSI
-466 QQAQAKLEQDQ
+466 QQAQTQLKQDQ
-477 NTFDSLITQFGTT
+477 NTFNSLITQFGTT
-490 QHIEQHIEQQSKLKE
+490 QQIEQRIEQQSKLKE
-505 AQQLRLNQLD
+505 AQQLHLNQLD
-515 VIQQK
+515 AIQQK

-531 LTSQNKFDAIQKQV
+531 LTQQNKFETVQKQA
-545 QQLEQHRKKAEQ
+545 QQLEQHRKNAEQ

-577 LLHTENIEHLRAELK
+577 LLHAENIEHLRAELK
-592 HGEACLVCGSTEH
+592 HGEACLVCGSSEH

-618 YELQQQQE
+618 YALQQQQE
-626 QQAIQQEQQLFQLWQ
+626 LQAIQQEQQLFQLWQ
-641 NAQQH
+641 KAQQQ
-646 FTQSHSE
+646 FTQSYTE
-653 QNQLQQHLQQLNEKL
+653 QNQLQQQLQQLNEKV
-668 KTHSQVLQQH
+668 KTHDQVLQQH

-684 QLDFNLSEH
+684 QLDFSLTEH
-693 DPTENSIRA
+693 DITTKMQS
-702 KLQTL
+702 L
-707 VLETSHAQQQL
+707 VLQASQTQQQL
-718 EKELQQ
+718 EKELLQ

-739 QNTRHQ
+739 QNILHQ
-745 LETVQHLQQQI
+745 LQTIEHLQQQI
-756 QHIVDCLNT
+756 QHIVDCLNA
-765 DDKTAWSKQGVSF
+765 DDKMAWSKHDVSI
-778 SHQVLQALQQ
+778 SQHILQALQQ
-788 RSQHLEHAESL
+788 RSQQLEHAESL
-799 TKDKDQLDQQLNLLK
+799 IKQKEQINQQLNVLK
-814 TNLSGLT
+814 TNLTGLT
-821 TQQAECAQQ
+821 TQQTECAQQ
-830 LKDIEIKGKYNT
+830 LKDIEIKGKQNT
-842 DAANQLIFTMTGS
+842 DAANQLIITMTGS
-855 AKLKANEWLTQ
+855 AEIKANEWLQQ
-866 HDQQRQQFQHQYQ
+866 HDQQRQQLQSKYQ
-879 QLKQSFEQVRQNF
+879 QVKQSFEQARQHF
-892 EQQKNELEQ
+892 EQQKNVLEQ
-901 LKSQQQQNHA
+901 LKAQQQQNHD
-911 SLEQCKTEIHSW
+911 SLELCKTEITNW

-930 IEDQFNELLAI
+930 AEDQLSELLVF
-941 SPAQEQQI
+941 SSTQEQQI
-949 RSAIQQADRTLS
+949 RNAIQQADRALS
-961 EANSALRTIQEQL
+961 EANSALKTMQEQL
-974 NTHLQS
+974 NVHLQS

-990 ELINTNQE
+990 ELINANQE
-998 ILQQATDQRDQLKVQ
+998 ILQQTTDQRDQLKLQ
-1013 LELHQRSIEKQKQF
+1013 LEVHQQNLAKQKQF
-1027 AEQIQQVQQQEH
+1027 ADQIQQIQQQEH

-1073 QQLAMLSHRYTLK
+1073 QQLAMLSQRYTLK

-1202 IG
+1202 VG

>member
-1 VKILSIRLKN
+1 MKILSIRLKN
-11 LASLT
+11 LASLA

-28 ASAGLIAIV
+28 AHAGLIAII
-37 GKTGAGKSTL
+37 GKTGAGKSTI

-58 IPRLKSSDGK
+58 IPRLKGSDGK
-68 LVDVDGSE
+68 LIDVDGSE
-76 LLSNSPL
+76 LLTNSPL

-107 QARWEIKRARENP
+107 LARWEIKRARENAS
-120 NGKLQSVQRSLK
+120 GKLQSVQRSLK

-139 IADKT
+139 VADKT
-144 KAVETHIQHITQL
+144 KAVETHIQQITQL

-195 IFAKIGQLAYIKT
+195 IFAKIGQLAFEKT
-208 KEIADQRKQLENVL
+208 KEVRLQREKLESVL

-231 EVAELQNHFQQK
+231 EIAELQLRFQQL
-243 QQQVQQ
+243 QQHVQQ
-249 LEIEKNHLKQQQ
+249 LENEKNQFRQQQ
-261 QWFEQRDKINNEI
+261 QWFEQRDKINKDI
-274 GLKQQQYD
+274 ALKKQDYD
-282 QQLKAQETITK
+282 LQLKAQENIAK
-293 DRQLLGQLE
+293 DRYLLSQLE
-302 QFAEIR
+302 TFAEIR
-308 PVVFQEQQLQKTL
+308 PIVFQQQQLQKTL
-321 QQLETA
+321 QQLAPQIHQKHNEFSTL
-327 FQQRRQSF
+327 
-335 TALSAQF
+335 TTQF
-342 EQEKKQYTLAETAL
+342 EQQKTLYAQAETTL
-356 NQFQDFEK
+356 NQFQDFER
-364 KHQVELM
+364 KHQTELT

-388 KTKTRVNQ
+388 KTKIRLTQ

-407 QQQLEQRIKN
+407 QQQLEQSIQN
-417 VIAQHTTCLEQL
+417 LSAQHTACLEQL
-429 KLSAQYTPL
+429 KHSAQYVPL
-438 DRGLNAHIQQL
+438 DNGLNAHIQQL

-456 QKVESTLGSI
+456 QKVENTLGSI
-466 QQAQAKLEQDQ
+466 QLAQTQLKQDQ
-477 NTFDSLITQFGTT
+477 NTFNSLITQFGTT
-490 QHIEQHIEQQSKLKE
+490 QQIEQRIEQQSKLKE
-505 AQQLRLNQLD
+505 AQQIRLNQLD
-515 VIQQK
+515 AIQQK

-531 LTSQNKFDAIQKQV
+531 LTQQNKFETVQKQA
-545 QQLEQHRKKAEQ
+545 QQLEQHRKNAEQ

-577 LLHTENIEHLRAELK
+577 LLHAENIEHLRAELK
-592 HGEACLVCGSTEH
+592 HGEACLVCGSSEH

-618 YELQQQQE
+618 YALQQQQE
-626 QQAIQQEQQLFQLWQ
+626 LQAIQQEQQLFQLWQ
-641 NAQQH
+641 KAQQQ
-646 FTQSHSE
+646 FTQSHTE
-653 QNQLQQHLQQLNEKL
+653 QNQLQQQLQQLNEKV
-668 KTHSQVLQQH
+668 KAHDQVLQQQ

-684 QLDFNLSEH
+684 QLDFSLTEH
-693 DPTENSIRA
+693 DITTKMQS
-702 KLQTL
+702 L
-707 VLETSHAQQQL
+707 VLQASQTQQQL
-718 EKELQQ
+718 EKELLQ

-739 QNTRHQ
+739 QNILHQ
-745 LETVQHLQQQI
+745 LQTIEHLQQQI
-756 QHIVDCLNT
+756 QHIVDCLNA
-765 DDKTAWSKQGVSF
+765 DDKMAWSKHDVSI
-778 SHQVLQALQQ
+778 SQHILQALQQ
-788 RSQHLEHAESL
+788 RSQQLEHAESL
-799 TKDKDQLDQQLNLLK
+799 IKQKEQIDQQLNVLK
-814 TNLSGLT
+814 TNLTGLT
-821 TQQAECAQQ
+821 TQQTECAQQ
-830 LKDIEIKGKYNT
+830 LKDIEIKGKQNT
-842 DAANQLIFTMTGS
+842 DAANQLIITMTGS
-855 AKLKANEWLTQ
+855 AEIKANEWLQQ
-866 HDQQRQQFQHQYQ
+866 HDQQRQQLQSKYQ
-879 QLKQSFEQVRQNF
+879 QVKQSFEQARQHF
-892 EQQKNELEQ
+892 EQQKNVLEQ
-901 LKSQQQQNHA
+901 LKAQQQQNHD
-911 SLEQCKTEIHSW
+911 SLELCKAEVTNW

-930 IEDQFNELLAI
+930 AEDQLSELLAF
-941 SPAQEQQI
+941 SSTQEQQI
-949 RSAIQQADRTLS
+949 RNAIQQADRALS
-961 EANSALRTIQEQL
+961 EANSALKTMQEQL

-980 EPNIQVEQLT
+980 EPNIHLEQLT
-990 ELINTNQE
+990 ELINANQE
-998 ILQQATDQRDQLKVQ
+998 ILQQTTDQRDQLKLQ
-1013 LELHQRSIEKQKQF
+1013 LEVHKQNLAKQKQF
-1027 AEQIQQVQQQEH
+1027 ADQIQQIQQQEH

-1073 QQLAMLSHRYTLK
+1073 QQLAMLSQRYTLK

-1189 VQPIG
+1189 VQPMG

-1202 IG
+1202 VG

>member
-1 VKILSIRLKN
+1 MKILSIRLKN
-11 LASLT
+11 LASLA

-28 ASAGLIAIV
+28 AHAGLIAII
-37 GKTGAGKSTL
+37 GKTGAGKSTI

-58 IPRLKSSDGK
+58 IPRLKGSDGK
-68 LVDVDGSE
+68 LIDVDGSE
-76 LLSNSPL
+76 LLTNSPL

-107 QARWEIKRARENP
+107 LARWEIKRARENAS
-120 NGKLQSVQRSLK
+120 GKLQSVQRSLK

-139 IADKT
+139 VADKT
-144 KAVETHIQHITQL
+144 KAVETHIQQITQL

-195 IFAKIGQLAYIKT
+195 IFAKIGQLAFEKT
-208 KEIADQRKQLENVL
+208 KEVRLQREKLESVL

-231 EVAELQNHFQQK
+231 EIAELQQRFQQL
-243 QQQVQQ
+243 QQHVQQ
-249 LEIEKNHLKQQQ
+249 LDNEKNQFRQQQ
-261 QWFEQRDKINNEI
+261 QWFEQRDKINKDI
-274 GLKQQQYD
+274 ALKKQDYD
-282 QQLKAQETITK
+282 LQLKAQENIAK
-293 DRQLLGQLE
+293 DRYLLSQLE
-302 QFAEIR
+302 TFAEIR
-308 PVVFQEQQLQKTL
+308 PIVFQQQQLQKTL
-321 QQLETA
+321 QQLAPQIHQKHNEFSTL
-327 FQQRRQSF
+327 
-335 TALSAQF
+335 TTQF
-342 EQEKKQYTLAETAL
+342 EQQKTLYAQAETTL
-356 NQFQDFEK
+356 NQFQDFEQ
-364 KHQVELM
+364 KHQTELT

-388 KTKTRVNQ
+388 KTKIRLTQ

-407 QQQLEQRIKN
+407 QQQLEQSIQN
-417 VIAQHTTCLEQL
+417 LSAQHTACLEQL
-429 KLSAQYTPL
+429 KHSAQYVPL
-438 DRGLNAHIQQL
+438 DNGLNAHIQQL

-456 QKVESTLGSI
+456 QKVENTLGSI
-466 QQAQAKLEQDQ
+466 QLAQTQLKQDQ
-477 NTFDSLITQFGTT
+477 NTFNSLITQFGTT
-490 QHIEQHIEQQSKLKE
+490 QQIEQRIEQQSKLKE
-505 AQQLRLNQLD
+505 TQQIRLNQLD
-515 VIQQK
+515 AIQQK

-531 LTSQNKFDAIQKQV
+531 LTQQNKFETVQKQA
-545 QQLEQHRKKAEQ
+545 QQLEQHRKNAEQ

-577 LLHTENIEHLRAELK
+577 LLHAENIEHLRAELK
-592 HGEACLVCGSTEH
+592 HGEACLVCGSSEH

-618 YELQQQQE
+618 YALQQQQE
-626 QQAIQQEQQLFQLWQ
+626 LQAIQQEQQLFQLWQ
-641 NAQQH
+641 KAQQQ
-646 FTQSHSE
+646 FTQSHTE
-653 QNQLQQHLQQLNEKL
+653 QNQLQQQLQQLNEKV
-668 KTHSQVLQQH
+668 KAHDQVLQQQ

-684 QLDFNLSEH
+684 QLDFSLTEH
-693 DPTENSIRA
+693 DITTKMQS
-702 KLQTL
+702 L
-707 VLETSHAQQQL
+707 VLETSQTQQQL
-718 EKELQQ
+718 EKELLQ

-739 QNTRHQ
+739 QNILHQ
-745 LETVQHLQQQI
+745 LQTIEHLQQQI
-756 QHIVDCLNT
+756 QHIVDCLNA
-765 DDKTAWSKQGVSF
+765 DDKIAWSKYDVSI
-778 SHQVLQALQQ
+778 SQHILQALQQ
-788 RSQHLEHAESL
+788 RSQQLEHAESL
-799 TKDKDQLDQQLNLLK
+799 IKQKEQINQQLNVLK
-814 TNLSGLT
+814 TNLTGLT
-821 TQQAECAQQ
+821 TQQTECAQQ
-830 LKDIEIKGKYNT
+830 LKDIEIKGKQNT
-842 DAANQLIFTMTGS
+842 DAANQLIITMTGS
-855 AKLKANEWLTQ
+855 TEIKANEWLQQ
-866 HDQQRQQFQHQYQ
+866 HDQQRQQLQSKYQ
-879 QLKQSFEQVRQNF
+879 QVKQSFEQARQNY
-892 EQQKNELEQ
+892 EQQKNVLEQ
-901 LKSQQQQNHA
+901 LKVQQQQNHN
-911 SLEQCKTEIHSW
+911 SLELCKTEITNW

-930 IEDQFNELLAI
+930 AEDQLSELLAF
-941 SPAQEQQI
+941 SSTQEQQI
-949 RSAIQQADRTLS
+949 RNAIQQADRALS
-961 EANSALRTIQEQL
+961 EANSALKTMQEQL
-974 NTHLQS
+974 NVHLQS

-990 ELINTNQE
+990 ELINANQE
-998 ILQQATDQRDQLKVQ
+998 ILQQTTDQRDQLKLQ
-1013 LELHQRSIEKQKQF
+1013 LEVHQQNLAKQKKF
-1027 AEQIQQVQQQEH
+1027 ADQIQQIQQQEH

-1073 QQLAMLSHRYTLK
+1073 QQLAMLSQRYTLK

-1202 IG
+1202 VG

>member
-1 VKILSIRLKN
+1 MKILSIRLKN
-11 LASLT
+11 LASLA

-28 ASAGLIAIV
+28 AHAGLIAII
-37 GKTGAGKSTL
+37 GKTGAGKSTI

-58 IPRLKSSDGK
+58 IPRLKGSDGK
-68 LVDVDGSE
+68 LIDVDGSE
-76 LLSNSPL
+76 LLTNSPL

-107 QARWEIKRARENP
+107 LARWEIKRARENA

-139 IADKT
+139 VADKT
-144 KAVETHIQHITQL
+144 KAVETHIQQITQL

-195 IFAKIGQLAYIKT
+195 IFAKIGQLAFEKT
-208 KEIADQRKQLENVL
+208 KEVRLQREKLESVL

-231 EVAELQNHFQQK
+231 EIAELQQRFKQLQQH
-243 QQQVQQ
+243 VQQ
-249 LEIEKNHLKQQQ
+249 LENEKNQFRQQQ
-261 QWFEQRDKINNEI
+261 QWFEQRDKINKDI
-274 GLKQQQYD
+274 ALKKQDYD
-282 QQLKAQETITK
+282 LQLKAQENIAK
-293 DRQLLGQLE
+293 DRYLLSQLE
-302 QFAEIR
+302 TFAEIR
-308 PVVFQEQQLQKTL
+308 PIVFQQQQLQKTL
-321 QQLETA
+321 QQLA
-327 FQQRRQSF
+327 PQIQQKHHEFS
-335 TALSAQF
+335 TLTTQF
-342 EQEKKQYTLAETAL
+342 EQQKTLYTQVETTL
-356 NQFQDFEK
+356 NQFQDFEQ
-364 KHQVELM
+364 KHQTELT

-388 KTKTRVNQ
+388 KTKIRLTQ

-407 QQQLEQRIKN
+407 QQQLEKSIQN
-417 VIAQHTTCLEQL
+417 LSAQHTACLEQL
-429 KLSAQYTPL
+429 KHSAQYTPL
-438 DRGLNAHIQQL
+438 DNGLNAHIQQL

-456 QKVESTLGSI
+456 QKVENTLGSI
-466 QQAQAKLEQDQ
+466 QQAQTQLKQDQ
-477 NTFDSLITQFGTT
+477 NTFNSLITQFGTT
-490 QHIEQHIEQQSKLKE
+490 QQIEQRIEQQSKLKE
-505 AQQLRLNQLD
+505 AQQLHLNQLD
-515 VIQQK
+515 AIQQK

-531 LTSQNKFDAIQKQV
+531 LTQQNKFETVQKQA
-545 QQLEQHRKKAEQ
+545 QQLEQHRKNAEQ

-577 LLHTENIEHLRAELK
+577 LLHAENIEHLRAELK
-592 HGEACLVCGSTEH
+592 HGEACLVCGSSEH

-618 YELQQQQE
+618 YALQQQQE
-626 QQAIQQEQQLFQLWQ
+626 LQAIQQEQQLFQLWQ
-641 NAQQH
+641 KAQQQ
-646 FTQSHSE
+646 FTQSYTE
-653 QNQLQQHLQQLNEKL
+653 QNQLQQQLQQLNEKV
-668 KTHSQVLQQH
+668 KTHDQVLQQH

-684 QLDFNLSEH
+684 QLDFSLTEH
-693 DPTENSIRA
+693 DITTKMQS
-702 KLQTL
+702 L
-707 VLETSHAQQQL
+707 VLQASQTQQQL
-718 EKELQQ
+718 EKELLQ

-739 QNTRHQ
+739 QNILHQ
-745 LETVQHLQQQI
+745 LQTIEHLQQQI
-756 QHIVDCLNT
+756 QHIVDCLNA
-765 DDKTAWSKQGVSF
+765 DDKIAWSKHDVSI
-778 SHQVLQALQQ
+778 SQHILQALQQ
-788 RSQHLEHAESL
+788 RSQQLEHAESL
-799 TKDKDQLDQQLNLLK
+799 IKQKEQINQQLNVLK
-814 TNLSGLT
+814 TNLTGLT
-821 TQQAECAQQ
+821 TQQTECAQQ
-830 LKDIEIKGKYNT
+830 LKDIEIKGKQNT
-842 DAANQLIFTMTGS
+842 DAANQLIITMTGS
-855 AKLKANEWLTQ
+855 AEIKANEWLQQ
-866 HDQQRQQFQHQYQ
+866 HDQQRQQLQSKYQ
-879 QLKQSFEQVRQNF
+879 QVKQSFEQARQHF
-892 EQQKNELEQ
+892 EQQKNVLEQ
-901 LKSQQQQNHA
+901 LKAQQQQNHDA
-911 SLEQCKTEIHSW
+911 LELCKTEITNW

-930 IEDQFNELLAI
+930 AEDQLSELLAF
-941 SPAQEQQI
+941 SSTQEQQI
-949 RSAIQQADRTLS
+949 RNAIQQADRALS
-961 EANSALRTIQEQL
+961 EANSALKTMQEQL

-980 EPNIQVEQLT
+980 EPNIQLEQLT
-990 ELINTNQE
+990 ELINANQE
-998 ILQQATDQRDQLKVQ
+998 ILQQTTDQLDQLKLQ
-1013 LELHQRSIEKQKQF
+1013 LEVHQQNLAKQKKF
-1027 AEQIQQVQQQEH
+1027 ADQIQLIQQQEH

-1073 QQLAMLSHRYTLK
+1073 QQLAMLSQRYALK

-1202 IG
+1202 VG

>member
-1 VKILSIRLKN
+1 MKILSIRLKN
-11 LASLT
+11 LASLA

-28 ASAGLIAIV
+28 AHAGLIAII
-37 GKTGAGKSTL
+37 GKTGAGKSTI

-58 IPRLKSSDGK
+58 IPRLKGSDGK
-68 LVDVDGSE
+68 LIDVDGSE
-76 LLSNSPL
+76 LLTNSPL

-107 QARWEIKRARENP
+107 LARWEIKRARENAS
-120 NGKLQSVQRSLK
+120 GKLQSVQRSLK

-139 IADKT
+139 VADKT
-144 KAVETHIQHITQL
+144 KAVETHIQQITQL

-195 IFAKIGQLAYIKT
+195 IFAKIGQLAFEKT
-208 KEIADQRKQLENVL
+208 KEVRLQREKLESVL

-231 EVAELQNHFQQK
+231 EIAELQQRFKQLQQH
-243 QQQVQQ
+243 VQQ
-249 LEIEKNHLKQQQ
+249 LENEKNQFRQQQ
-261 QWFEQRDKINNEI
+261 QWFEQRDKINKDI
-274 GLKQQQYD
+274 VLKKQDYD
-282 QQLKAQETITK
+282 LQLKAQENIAK
-293 DRQLLGQLE
+293 DRYLLSQLE
-302 QFAEIR
+302 TFAEIR
-308 PVVFQEQQLQKTL
+308 PIVFQQQQLQKTL
-321 QQLETA
+321 QQLA
-327 FQQRRQSF
+327 PQIQQKHYEFS
-335 TALSAQF
+335 TLTTQF
-342 EQEKKQYTLAETAL
+342 EQQKTLYTQVETTL
-356 NQFQDFEK
+356 NQFQDFEQ
-364 KHQVELM
+364 KHQNELT

-388 KTKTRVNQ
+388 KTKIRLTQ

-407 QQQLEQRIKN
+407 QQQLEQSIQN
-417 VIAQHTTCLEQL
+417 LSAQHTACLKQL
-429 KLSAQYTPL
+429 KHSAQYAPL
-438 DRGLNAHIQQL
+438 DNGLHAHIQQL

-456 QKVESTLGSI
+456 QKVENTLGSI
-466 QQAQAKLEQDQ
+466 QQAQTQLKQDQ
-477 NTFDSLITQFGTT
+477 NTFNSLITQFGTT
-490 QHIEQHIEQQSKLKE
+490 QQIEQRIEQQSKLKE
-505 AQQLRLNQLD
+505 AQQLHLNQLD
-515 VIQQK
+515 AIQQK

-531 LTSQNKFDAIQKQV
+531 LTQQNKFETVQKQA
-545 QQLEQHRKKAEQ
+545 QQLEQHRKNAEQ

-577 LLHTENIEHLRAELK
+577 LLHAENIEHLRAELK

-605 PYRDDESQISKAL
+605 PYRDDENQISKAL
-618 YELQQQQE
+618 YALQQQQE
-626 QQAIQQEQQLFQLWQ
+626 LQAIQQEQQLFQLWQ
-641 NAQQH
+641 KAQQQ
-646 FTQSHSE
+646 FTQSHTE
-653 QNQLQQHLQQLNEKL
+653 QNQLQQQLQQLNEKV
-668 KTHSQVLQQH
+668 KAHDQVLQQQ

-684 QLDFNLSEH
+684 QLDFSLTEH
-693 DPTENSIRA
+693 DITTKMQS
-702 KLQTL
+702 L
-707 VLETSHAQQQL
+707 VLETSQTQQQL
-718 EKELQQ
+718 EKELLQ

-739 QNTRHQ
+739 QNTRQQ
-745 LETVQHLQQQI
+745 LETVEHLQQQI
-756 QHIVDCLNT
+756 QHIVDCLNA
-765 DDKTAWSKQGVSF
+765 DDKMAWSRHDMSISQ
-778 SHQVLQALQQ
+778 HILQALQQ
-788 RSQHLEHAESL
+788 RSQQLEHAESL
-799 TKDKDQLDQQLNLLK
+799 IKQKEQIDQQLNVLK
-814 TNLSGLT
+814 TNLTGLT

-830 LKDIEIKGKYNT
+830 LKDIEIKGKQNT
-842 DAANQLIFTMTGS
+842 DAANQLIITMTGS
-855 AKLKANEWLTQ
+855 AEIKANEWLQQ
-866 HDQQRQQFQHQYQ
+866 HDQQRQQLQNQYQ
-879 QLKQSFEQVRQNF
+879 QLKQSFEQARQHF
-892 EQQKNELEQ
+892 EQQKNMLEQ
-901 LKSQQQQNHA
+901 LKAQQQQNHN
-911 SLEQCKTEIHSW
+911 SLERCKAEVTNW

-930 IEDQFNELLAI
+930 AEDQLSELLVF
-941 SPAQEQQI
+941 SSTQEQQI
-949 RSAIQQADRTLS
+949 RNAIQQADRALS
-961 EANSALRTIQEQL
+961 EANSALKTMQEQL
-974 NTHLQS
+974 HTHLQS

-990 ELINTNQE
+990 ELINANQE
-998 ILQQATDQRDQLKVQ
+998 ILQQTLEQRDQLKLQ
-1013 LELHQRSIEKQKQF
+1013 LEVHQQNLAKQKQF
-1027 AEQIQQVQQQEH
+1027 ADQIQQIQQQEH

-1073 QQLAMLSHRYTLK
+1073 QQLAMLSQRYTLK

-1092 SLAIIDHDMDGETRS
+1092 SLAILDHDMDGETRS

-1202 IG
+1202 VG

>member
-1 VKILSIRLKN
+1 MKILSIRLKN
-11 LASLT
+11 LASLA
-16 GEHFIDFESEPL
+16 GEHFIDFESDPL

-76 LLSNSPL
+76 LLTNSPL

-166 LLAQSEVTAFL
+166 LLAQFEVTAFL

-282 QQLKAQETITK
+282 QQFKAQETITK

-308 PVVFQEQQLQKTL
+308 PVVFQQQQLQKTL
-321 QQLETA
+321 QQLTPQI
-327 FQQRRQSF
+327 QQKHHEFS
-335 TALSAQF
+335 ALTTQF
-342 EQEKKQYTLAETAL
+342 EQQKSLYTQAETTL
-356 NQFQDFEK
+356 NQFQDFEQK
-364 KHQVELM
+364 YQQELVDLRVYL
-371 QVRKFV
+371 QKREHIK
-377 QERDYI
+377 ENYNN
-383 AEEYK
+383 
-388 KTKTRVNQ
+388 TKNRLTQ

-417 VIAQHTTCLEQL
+417 LITQHTTCLEQL
-429 KLSAQYTPL
+429 KYSAQYAPL
-438 DRGLNAHIQQL
+438 DKGLNAHIQQL

-456 QKVESTLGSI
+456 QKVENALGSI

-477 NTFDSLITQFGTT
+477 NTFDSLIAKFGTT
-490 QHIEQHIEQQSKLKE
+490 QHIEQRIEQQLKSKE

-520 LQHYFELKNEV
+520 LQQYFELKNEV
-531 LTSQNKFDAIQKQV
+531 VSFQNKFDAAQNQS
-545 QQLEQHRKKAEQ
+545 QQLEQRSKKTEQ
-557 DYQAAKTE
+557 DYHAAKIE

-577 LLHTENIEHLRAELK
+577 LLHAENIEHLRAKLK

-626 QQAIQQEQQLFQLWQ
+626 QQATQQEQQLFQVWQ
-641 NAQQH
+641 KTQQQ
-646 FTQSHSE
+646 FTQSHTE
-653 QNQLQQHLQQLNEKL
+653 QTQLQRQLQQLNEKL
-668 KTHSQVLQQH
+668 KTHDQVLQQH

-693 DPTENSIRA
+693 DITN
-702 KLQTL
+702 KMQTL
-707 VLETSHAQQQL
+707 FLESTQAQQQL

-724 LNQANKDQHVLNQNI
+724 FNQANKDQHTLNQNI

-778 SHQVLQALQQ
+778 SQQVLQALQQ
-788 RSQHLEHAESL
+788 RSQQIEHAESL
-799 TKDKDQLDQQLNLLK
+799 TKQKDQFDQQLILLK
-814 TNLSGLT
+814 SNLAGLT
-821 TQQAECAQQ
+821 TQQVECAQQ
-830 LKDIEIKGKYNT
+830 LKDIEIKGKQNT
-842 DAANQLIFTMTGS
+842 DAANQLILTMTGS
-855 AKLKANEWLTQ
+855 TKIKANEWLQQ
-866 HDQQRQQFQHQYQ
+866 HDQQRQQLQNQYQ
-879 QLKQSFEQVRQNF
+879 QLKQSFEQARQNF

-930 IEDQFNELLAI
+930 AEDQLNELVAI
-941 SPAQEQQI
+941 SSAQEQQI

-961 EANSALRTIQEQL
+961 EVNSALRTIQEQL

-998 ILQQATDQRDQLKVQ
+998 VLQQTTDQRDQLKVQ

-1058 LAQQYNLDILLEYAN
+1058 LAQQYNLDVLLEYAN
-1073 QQLAMLSHRYTLK
+1073 QQLAMLSQRYTLK

-1092 SLAIIDHDMDGETRS
+1092 SLAIIDHDMDGEMRS

>member
-1 VKILSIRLKN
+1 MKILSIRLKN
-11 LASLT
+11 LASLA

-28 ASAGLIAIV
+28 AHAGLIAII
-37 GKTGAGKSTL
+37 GKTGAGKSTI
-47 LDAMCLALFNQ
+47 LDAMCLALFNK
-58 IPRLKSSDGK
+58 IPRLKDSDGK
-68 LVDVDGSE
+68 LLDVDGSE
-76 LLSNSPL
+76 LLTNSPL

-107 QARWEIKRARENP
+107 LARWEIKRARENAS
-120 NGKLQSVQRSLK
+120 GKLQSVQRSLK

-139 IADKT
+139 VADKT
-144 KAVETHIQHITQL
+144 KAVETHIQQITQL

-195 IFAKIGQLAYIKT
+195 IFAKIGQLAFEKT
-208 KEIADQRKQLENVL
+208 KEVRLQREKLESVL

-231 EVAELQNHFQQK
+231 EIAELQQRFKQLQQH
-243 QQQVQQ
+243 VQQ
-249 LEIEKNHLKQQQ
+249 LENEKNQFRQQQ
-261 QWFEQRDKINNEI
+261 QWFEQRDKINKDI
-274 GLKQQQYD
+274 ALKKQDYD
-282 QQLKAQETITK
+282 LQLKTQEKIAK
-293 DRQLLGQLE
+293 DRYLLSQLE
-302 QFAEIR
+302 TFAEIR
-308 PVVFQEQQLQKTL
+308 PIVFQQQQLQKTL
-321 QQLETA
+321 QQLAPQIHQKHNEFSTL
-327 FQQRRQSF
+327 
-335 TALSAQF
+335 TTQF
-342 EQEKKQYTLAETAL
+342 EQQKTLYAQAETTL
-356 NQFQDFEK
+356 NQFQDFER
-364 KHQVELM
+364 KHQTELT

-388 KTKTRVNQ
+388 KTKIRLTQ

-407 QQQLEQRIKN
+407 QQQLEQSIQN
-417 VIAQHTTCLEQL
+417 LSAQHTACLEQL
-429 KLSAQYTPL
+429 KHSAQYVPL
-438 DRGLNAHIQQL
+438 DNGLNAHIQQL

-456 QKVESTLGSI
+456 QKVENTLGSI
-466 QQAQAKLEQDQ
+466 QLAQTQLKQDQ
-477 NTFDSLITQFGTT
+477 NTFNSLITQFGTT
-490 QHIEQHIEQQSKLKE
+490 QQIEPRIEQQSKLKE
-505 AQQLRLNQLD
+505 TQQIRLNQLD
-515 VIQQK
+515 AIQQK

-531 LTSQNKFDAIQKQV
+531 LTQQNKFETVQKQA
-545 QQLEQHRKKAEQ
+545 QQLEQRSRETEK

-577 LLHTENIEHLRAELK
+577 LLHAENIEHLRAELK

-618 YELQQQQE
+618 YALQQQQE
-626 QQAIQQEQQLFQLWQ
+626 LQAIQQEQQLFQLWQ
-641 NAQQH
+641 KAQQQ
-646 FTQSHSE
+646 FTQSHIE
-653 QNQLQQHLQQLNEKL
+653 QNQLQQQLQQLNEKV
-668 KTHSQVLQQH
+668 KAHDQVLQQQ

-684 QLDFNLSEH
+684 QLDFSLTEH
-693 DPTENSIRA
+693 DITTKMQS
-702 KLQTL
+702 L
-707 VLETSHAQQQL
+707 VLETSQTQQQL
-718 EKELQQ
+718 EKELLQ

-739 QNTRHQ
+739 QNILHQ
-745 LETVQHLQQQI
+745 LQTIEHLQQQI
-756 QHIVDCLNT
+756 QHIVDCLNA
-765 DDKTAWSKQGVSF
+765 DDKMAWSKHDVSI
-778 SHQVLQALQQ
+778 SQHILQALQQ
-788 RSQHLEHAESL
+788 RSQQLEHAESL
-799 TKDKDQLDQQLNLLK
+799 IKQKEQINQQLNVLK
-814 TNLSGLT
+814 TNLTGLT
-821 TQQAECAQQ
+821 TQQTECAQQ
-830 LKDIEIKGKYNT
+830 LKDIEIKGKQNT
-842 DAANQLIFTMTGS
+842 DAANQLIITMTGS
-855 AKLKANEWLTQ
+855 AEIKANEWLQQ
-866 HDQQRQQFQHQYQ
+866 HDQQRQQLQNQYQ
-879 QLKQSFEQVRQNF
+879 QVKQSFEQARQHF
-892 EQQKNELEQ
+892 EQQKNVLEQ
-901 LKSQQQQNHA
+901 LQSQQQQNHDA
-911 SLEQCKTEIHSW
+911 LELCKTEITNW

-930 IEDQFNELLAI
+930 AEDQLSELHAF
-941 SPAQEQQI
+941 SSTQEQQI
-949 RSAIQQADRTLS
+949 RNAIQQADRALS
-961 EANSALRTIQEQL
+961 EANSALKTMQEQL
-974 NTHLQS
+974 NVHLQS

-990 ELINTNQE
+990 ELINANQE
-998 ILQQATDQRDQLKVQ
+998 ILQQTTDQRDQLKLQ
-1013 LELHQRSIEKQKQF
+1013 LEVHQQNLAKQKQF
-1027 AEQIQQVQQQEH
+1027 ADQIQQIQQQEH

-1073 QQLAMLSHRYTLK
+1073 QQLAMLSQRYTLK

-1189 VQPIG
+1189 VQPMG

-1202 IG
+1202 VG

>member
-1 VKILSIRLKN
+1 MKILSIRLKN
-11 LASLT
+11 LASLA

-28 ASAGLIAIV
+28 AHAGLIAII
-37 GKTGAGKSTL
+37 GKTGAGKSTI
-47 LDAMCLALFNQ
+47 LDAMCLALFNK
-58 IPRLKSSDGK
+58 IPRLKDSDGK
-68 LVDVDGSE
+68 LLDVDGSE
-76 LLSNSPL
+76 LLTNSPL

-107 QARWEIKRARENP
+107 LARWEIKRARENAS
-120 NGKLQSVQRSLK
+120 GKLQSVQRSLK

-139 IADKT
+139 VADKT
-144 KAVETHIQHITQL
+144 KAVETHIQQITQL

-195 IFAKIGQLAYIKT
+195 IFAKIGQLAFEKT
-208 KEIADQRKQLENVL
+208 KEVRLQREKLESVL

-231 EVAELQNHFQQK
+231 EIAELQQRFKQLQQH
-243 QQQVQQ
+243 VQQ
-249 LEIEKNHLKQQQ
+249 LENEKNQFRQQQ
-261 QWFEQRDKINNEI
+261 QWFEQRDKINKDI
-274 GLKQQQYD
+274 ALKKQDYD
-282 QQLKAQETITK
+282 LQLKAQENIAK
-293 DRQLLGQLE
+293 DRYLLSQLE
-302 QFAEIR
+302 TFAEIR
-308 PVVFQEQQLQKTL
+308 PIVFQQQQLQKTL
-321 QQLETA
+321 HELAPQIQQKHHEFSTLT
-327 FQQRRQSF
+327 
-335 TALSAQF
+335 TQF
-342 EQEKKQYTLAETAL
+342 EQQKTLYTQVETTL
-356 NQFQDFEK
+356 NQFQDFEQ
-364 KHQVELM
+364 KHQNELT

-388 KTKTRVNQ
+388 KTKIRLTQ

-407 QQQLEQRIKN
+407 QQQLEQSIQN
-417 VIAQHTTCLEQL
+417 LSAQHTACLKQL
-429 KLSAQYTPL
+429 KHSAQYAPL
-438 DRGLNAHIQQL
+438 DNGLHAHIQQL

-456 QKVESTLGSI
+456 QKVENTLGSI
-466 QQAQAKLEQDQ
+466 QQAQTQLKQDQ
-477 NTFDSLITQFGTT
+477 NTFNSLITQFGTT
-490 QHIEQHIEQQSKLKE
+490 QQIEQRIEQQSKLKE
-505 AQQLRLNQLD
+505 AQQLHLNQLD
-515 VIQQK
+515 AIQQK

-531 LTSQNKFDAIQKQV
+531 LTQQNKFETVQKQA
-545 QQLEQHRKKAEQ
+545 QQLEQHRKNAEQ

-577 LLHTENIEHLRAELK
+577 LLHAENIEHLRAELK

-618 YELQQQQE
+618 YALQQQQE

-641 NAQQH
+641 KAQQQ
-646 FTQSHSE
+646 FTQTHTE
-653 QNQLQQHLQQLNEKL
+653 QNQLQQQLQQLNEKI
-668 KTHSQVLQQH
+668 KTHDQVLQQQI
-678 VSQTNI
+678 SQTNI
-684 QLDFNLSEH
+684 QLDFNL
-693 DPTENSIRA
+693 TEYDITT
-702 KLQTL
+702 KMQTF
-707 VLETSHAQQQL
+707 VLEASQTQQQL
-718 EKELQQ
+718 ENELLQ
-724 LNQANKDQHVLNQNI
+724 LSQANKDQHVLNQNI

-745 LETVQHLQQQI
+745 LETVEHLQQQI
-756 QHIVDCLNT
+756 QHIVDCLNA
-765 DDKTAWSKQGVSF
+765 DDKMAWSKHDMSISQ
-778 SHQVLQALQQ
+778 HILQALQQ
-788 RSQHLEHAESL
+788 RSQQLEHAESL
-799 TKDKDQLDQQLNLLK
+799 IKQKEQIDQQLNVLK
-814 TNLSGLT
+814 TNLTGLT
-821 TQQAECAQQ
+821 TQQTECAQH
-830 LKDIEIKGKYNT
+830 LKDIEIKGKQNT
-842 DAANQLIFTMTGS
+842 DAANQLIITMTGS
-855 AKLKANEWLTQ
+855 AEIKANEWLQQ
-866 HDQQRQQFQHQYQ
+866 HDQQRQQLQSKYQ
-879 QLKQSFEQVRQNF
+879 QVKQSFEQARQHF
-892 EQQKNELEQ
+892 EQQKNVLEQ
-901 LKSQQQQNHA
+901 LQSQQQQNHDA
-911 SLEQCKTEIHSW
+911 LELCKTEITNW

-930 IEDQFNELLAI
+930 AEDQLSELHAF
-941 SPAQEQQI
+941 SSTQEQQI
-949 RSAIQQADRTLS
+949 RNAIQQADRALS
-961 EANSALRTIQEQL
+961 EANSALKTMQEQL
-974 NTHLQS
+974 NVHLQS

-990 ELINTNQE
+990 ELINANQE
-998 ILQQATDQRDQLKVQ
+998 ILQQTTDQRDQLKLQ
-1013 LELHQRSIEKQKQF
+1013 LEVHQQNLAKQKQF
-1027 AEQIQQVQQQEH
+1027 ADQIQQIQQQEH

-1073 QQLAMLSHRYTLK
+1073 QQLAMLSQRYTLK

-1189 VQPIG
+1189 VQPMG

-1202 IG
+1202 VG